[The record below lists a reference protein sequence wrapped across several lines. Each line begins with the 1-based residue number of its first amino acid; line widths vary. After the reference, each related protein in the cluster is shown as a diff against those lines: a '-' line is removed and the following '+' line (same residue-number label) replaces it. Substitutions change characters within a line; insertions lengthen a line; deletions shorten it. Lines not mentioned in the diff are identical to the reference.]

1 MKSWKGLI
9 LVLIL
14 PLFAFSSLH
23 KYYVSVTK
31 IDYIKETQAIQIT
44 SRIFIDDFEKL
55 LRGRYDEAVVLNS
68 GKSEDQIDIYI
79 EKYLKL
85 KLQISI
91 NKQQQP
97 LTFIGKAYEDDKV
110 VCYLEIE
117 NIQEINQFEIKNQV
131 LFDMFKKQRNIVRTF
146 INDKNKTF
154 VLLPKKDKGLLS
166 FKKPIDSKKH

>member
-1 MKSWKGLI
+1 MKSWTGLI

-14 PLFAFSSLH
+14 PLFVFSSLH

-85 KLQISI
+85 KL
-91 NKQQQP
+91 
-97 LTFIGKAYEDDKV
+97 
-110 VCYLEIE
+110 
-117 NIQEINQFEIKNQV
+117 
-131 LFDMFKKQRNIVRTF
+131 
-146 INDKNKTF
+146 
-154 VLLPKKDKGLLS
+154 
-166 FKKPIDSKKH
+166 

>member
-1 MKSWKGLI
+1 MKSCKGLI

-85 KLQISI
+85 KLVS
-91 NKQQQP
+91 
-97 LTFIGKAYEDDKV
+97 A
-110 VCYLEIE
+110 
-117 NIQEINQFEIKNQV
+117 
-131 LFDMFKKQRNIVRTF
+131 
-146 INDKNKTF
+146 
-154 VLLPKKDKGLLS
+154 
-166 FKKPIDSKKH
+166 

>member
-31 IDYIKETQAIQIT
+31 IDYIKERQTIQIT

-68 GKSEDQIDIYI
+68 GKSEDQIDVYI

-91 NKQQQP
+91 NKQQQS
-97 LTFIGKAYEDDKV
+97 LAFIGKAYEDDKV

-131 LFDMFKKQRNIVRTF
+131 LFDMFNKQRNIVRTF

-154 VLLPKKDKGLLS
+154 VLIPKKDKGLLS
-166 FKKPIDSKKH
+166 F

>member
-1 MKSWKGLI
+1 M
-9 LVLIL
+9 
-14 PLFAFSSLH
+14 
-23 KYYVSVTK
+23 
-31 IDYIKETQAIQIT
+31 
-44 SRIFIDDFEKL
+44 
-55 LRGRYDEAVVLNS
+55 RGRYDEAVVLNS
-68 GKSEDQIDIYI
+68 GKSEDQIDVYI

-91 NKQQQP
+91 NKQQQS

-131 LFDMFKKQRNIVRTF
+131 LFDMFNKQRNIVRTF

-166 FKKPIDSKKH
+166 F